1 MSEDNKFPL
10 GKSAFLILK
19 PNAKSLVLLDS
30 KEQVLD
36 ARFLLLNE
44 TVCSGHTI
52 DIQVFSV
59 LVGERISSDSID
71 HGIRLLNSDK
81 GEVYSL
87 GKPTVVLKRLISPLC
102 IEALL
107 KLFLLQHLYLM
118 FLLQPYQ

>member
-1 MSEDNKFPL
+1 MQD
-10 GKSAFLILK
+10 
-19 PNAKSLVLLDS
+19 
-30 KEQVLD
+30 
-36 ARFLLLNE
+36 FLLLNE

-87 GKPTVVLKRLISPLC
+87 GKPIVVLKRLISPLC
-102 IEALL
+102 TEALL

>member
-87 GKPTVVLKRLISPLC
+87 GKPIVVLKRLISPLC
-102 IEALL
+102 TEALL